1 MDSDGI
7 AKMARANL
15 ASHSVSNRGLF
26 LLWTVVV
33 TAGSYELLRELLFA
47 RFSRSESH
55 LLTLAFVIVAALL
68 SGIFS
73 IWRRS
78 KLQESHARAQQALA
92 EERRLLRLL
101 IDNVPDYIYV
111 KDSESRFVIVNRTV
125 AELVGAQGPEEL
137 LGKSD
142 FDFFPR
148 EIAASFFA
156 DEQAVIRSG
165 KPLIDREEASV
176 DARGNRKWNS
186 TTKVPLLDTNGRA
199 IGIMGI
205 GRDITRR
212 KQAELEL
219 QRAREAAEQANHA
232 KSAFL
237 ANMSHEIRTP
247 MNGIMGMADL
257 ALDTQLTEEQREYI
271 NTVKASAE
279 SLLNV
284 LNDVLDFSKIEA
296 GKLDLEEIDF
306 NLADVLDLSLKTLS
320 MRASEKGLE
329 LLCDVDTAVPKIVN
343 GDPGRLRQIVINLV
357 GNAIKFTEKGEVAL
371 KVRLEEQQADRY
383 QLHFIVSDTGIG
395 IPREKQASIF
405 RPFSQADIST
415 TRRYGGTGL
424 GLTISTRLVEMM
436 GGKIWLHSAEGVGTQ
451 FHFTSRLRAAV
462 SRVSPPTMPDPETIT
477 NASILV
483 VDDNQTN
490 RRILEGMLAR
500 WEMKTTA
507 VDSGE
512 AALAELDA
520 AYKAGSAYT
529 LILTDAMMPNM
540 DGFQLVEEI
549 RKRPHLRASPTIMML
564 TSLGQRGDGKRCREL
579 GIAAYLVKPIRQSE
593 LHDAILRVLGASRHE
608 TTEPLV
614 TRHTLRED
622 ALFTAPL
629 RVLLAEDNVVNQR
642 VISRLLEKRGHH
654 VRIVAT
660 GREALDA
667 LEQRAYDLVLMD
679 IQMPDLDGME
689 ATVKIRERERASGQ
703 HQRVV
708 ALTAHAMKGDE
719 QRCLAAG
726 MDGYLSKP
734 IRAGDLDEVL
744 KNCPRYRVASTAEIV
759 KGTAN
764 SRDEDRGCSNLE

>member
-1 MDSDGI
+1 LRNVEQRNQALHQVENLNSMLESRMID
-7 AKMARANL
+7 L
-15 ASHSVSNRGLF
+15 ASSNKKLEI
-26 LLWTVVV
+26 
-33 TAGSYELLRELLFA
+33 TAQDLERA
-47 RFSRSESH
+47 R
-55 LLTLAFVIVAALL
+55 
-68 SGIFS
+68 
-73 IWRRS
+73 
-78 KLQESHARAQQALA
+78 
-92 EERRLLRLL
+92 
-101 IDNVPDYIYV
+101 D
-111 KDSESRFVIVNRTV
+111 
-125 AELVGAQGPEEL
+125 
-137 LGKSD
+137 
-142 FDFFPR
+142 
-148 EIAASFFA
+148 
-156 DEQAVIRSG
+156 QAVQ
-165 KPLIDREEASV
+165 AS
-176 DARGNRKWNS
+176 
-186 TTKVPLLDTNGRA
+186 
-199 IGIMGI
+199 
-205 GRDITRR
+205 
-212 KQAELEL
+212 QF
-219 QRAREAAEQANHA
+219 
-232 KSAFL
+232 KSRFL

-247 MNGIMGMADL
+247 MNGVLGMTDL
-257 ALDTQLTEEQREYI
+257 LLDTELSPEQLDCASL
-271 NTVKASAE
+271 VKSSAE
-279 SLLNV
+279 SLLTV
-284 LNDVLDFSKIEA
+284 INDILDFSKIEA

-507 VDSGE
+507 VDNGE
-512 AALAELDA
+512 AALAVLDA